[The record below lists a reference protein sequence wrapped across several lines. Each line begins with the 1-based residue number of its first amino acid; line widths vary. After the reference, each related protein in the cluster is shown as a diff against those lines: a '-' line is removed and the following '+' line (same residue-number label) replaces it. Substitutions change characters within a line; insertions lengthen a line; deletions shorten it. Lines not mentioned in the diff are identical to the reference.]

1 MTKPYKPRTKLY
13 QDLTVDEPLPHDP
26 VAEAEAYAMAP
37 EQMKSSFES
46 AWFANPGGHF
56 RRRILKK
63 LERAGVVKFIKALD
77 DDREQMQFAD
87 DPRIPPKLQRG
98 LKLVVDLVKAVDGAL
113 DDPYDPNRTRADYE
127 PDGKIALFDALAEQ
141 LGRAPTKA
149 EWLAEL
155 CRVKTRAAQ

>member
-26 VAEAEAYAMAP
+26 VREAKVKAMTPQQIKAAI
-37 EQMKSSFES
+37 ES

-63 LERAGVVKFIKALD
+63 LERAGVMRFIRAPD
-77 DDREQMQFAD
+77 GREQMQFAD
-87 DPRIPPKLQRG
+87 DPRIPPKLQRAV
-98 LKLVVDLVKAVDGAL
+98 KQAVDLVQAVDGAL

-141 LGRAPTKA
+141 LGRAPTEA